1 MQQRGSLL
9 RGVLK
14 MLKSRS
20 KAMLK
25 PESIKLSTS
34 LCPRFDSC
42 SAPVCP
48 LDKNWEIT
56 RHLKG
61 EPVCRWLRES
71 MKNQE
76 SGCFSIPL
84 TEVMAKAVLV
94 ARDELLSRKGDLKY
108 RLERAASQGRKHQPS
123 KDKESS

>member
-1 MQQRGSLL
+1 
-9 RGVLK
+9 
-14 MLKSRS
+14 
-20 KAMLK
+20 MLK

-48 LDKNWEIT
+48 LDKNWE
-56 RHLKG
+56 RARYLRG

-71 MKNQE
+71 MKHQE
-76 SGCFSIPL
+76 SGSYSFPL

-108 RLERAASQGRKHQPS
+108 RLERAASQGRKNQPS
-123 KDKESS
+123 KDKEIG